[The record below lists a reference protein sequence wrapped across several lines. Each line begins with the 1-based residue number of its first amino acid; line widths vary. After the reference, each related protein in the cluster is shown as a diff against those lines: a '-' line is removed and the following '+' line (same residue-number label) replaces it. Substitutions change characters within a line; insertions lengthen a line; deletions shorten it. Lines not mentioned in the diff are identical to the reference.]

1 MKRPLVIITLFYAI
15 AIVLLNYFG
24 VTDKIPANDIARYAI
39 GKTDCITGKIISA
52 PEESRNRTTFI
63 LKCDKINESPAKG
76 RILVNVYTDENV
88 VSYGDIIE
96 ITGKFFRPSYASVPG
111 TFDYKKYLLRKKIY
125 AILSVY
131 KPEEIRVLGSKPAY
145 IMKMSLSL
153 RKQILKSYN
162 DNLLPQQAAILSG
175 ITIGERSGLTDYI
188 QKIFVDAGIMH
199 ALVVSGS
206 NVAFV
211 ALIFFWVFR
220 KLFRLRKNIS
230 WSLLIPI
237 IILYTLITGSNPPV
251 VRATIMT
258 LIVIM
263 SVLLSRNSD
272 VYQGL
277 FFAAFVI
284 LLFNPH
290 TLFEAGFQMSFIATL
305 GIIYFFPKFQSA
317 GYVKKLP
324 AAGQWIIGVFF
335 ASLAAQIA
343 IFPLMAYYF
352 NKVSIIAIISNLFI
366 LPLVGLLL
374 GAGFTLYA
382 ASLIGGPVL
391 LITAK
396 ITGLLVS
403 LVTVLVDFFANI
415 PHSTLRTPTPSIY
428 FIAVFY
434 IVSFGIPKMRNFL
447 WRTGVFLA
455 GGALLAVFGYNQLFK
470 STGSFK
476 MTFLDVKLG
485 DAIYCEFPDG
495 SNMLIDGGGNW
506 NSKYDIG
513 EATIS
518 PFLWN
523 KGVIKIDTV
532 ILTHTHFNHY
542 QGLIAVIKN
551 FKIGHFITA
560 GETSDEAEYIEL
572 MKAIANKNIPLRII
586 TAGENIGTG
595 SVKTEVLWPEKIRE
609 RESADDNSVALKFSY
624 GTFSALLCSDIPKMA
639 QNKLTENDISADI
652 LMIPGHGK
660 KKLLLDFLNQ
670 VEPEY
675 AIISTD
681 RTSDAVA
688 DELSWYK
695 TMNTAEDGTISV
707 ESDGSNYKIRK
718 TRQTAPMEMIIQ
730 EFN

>member
-1 MKRPLVIITLFYAI
+1 MKRPLVIVTLFYVI
-15 AIVLLNYFG
+15 VIVLLNFLG
-24 VTDKIPANDIARYAI
+24 VMDKIPADNIARYAI
-39 GKTDCITGKIISA
+39 GHTNCTAGKVISD
-52 PEESRNRTTFI
+52 PEESQNKTSFV
-63 LKCDKINESPAKG
+63 LKCQKIDGKTAKG
-76 RILVNVYTDENV
+76 LILVNVYTDENT

-96 ITGKFFRPSYASVPG
+96 ITGKFFRPSYTSVPG
-111 TFDYKKYLLRKKIY
+111 AFDYKKYLLRKKIY

-131 KPEEIRVLGSKPAY
+131 KPEDIRVLGSEPAY
-145 IMKMSLSL
+145 LLKLSL
-153 RKQILKSYN
+153 NLRERILKSYK
-162 DNLLPQQAAILSG
+162 DNLLPQQAAVLSG

-188 QKIFVDAGIMH
+188 QKIFIDAGIMH

-220 KLFRLRKNIS
+220 KLFRLKKNIS
-230 WSLLIPI
+230 WGLLIPI

-284 LLFNPH
+284 LLFNPL
-290 TLFEAGFQMSFIATL
+290 TLFEAGFQMSFIATF

-317 GYVKKLP
+317 GYVRELP
-324 AAGQWIIGVFF
+324 AAVQWTLGVFF
-335 ASLAAQIA
+335 ASLSAQIA

-352 NKVSIIAIISNLFI
+352 NKVSIIAIVSNLFI
-366 LPLVGLLL
+366 LPLIGLLL

-382 ASLIGGPVL
+382 ASLIGGPIL

-396 ITGLLVS
+396 LTGLLVS

-415 PHSTLRTPTPSIY
+415 PHSTLRAPTPSIY

-434 IVSFGIPKMRNFL
+434 FIVFGIPKMKNFL
-447 WRTGVFLA
+447 WRTGVLIA
-455 GGALLAVFGYNQLFK
+455 GGALLAVFGYNTVFR
-470 STGSFK
+470 STGNFK
-476 MTFLDVKLG
+476 ITFIDVGLG
-485 DAIYCEFPDG
+485 DAVYCEFPDG

-523 KGVIKIDTV
+523 KGVTKIDRM
-532 ILTHTHFNHY
+532 ILTHAHFNHY
-542 QGLIAVIKN
+542 QGLTAVVKN
-551 FKIGHFITA
+551 FKIKNFIMTA
-560 GETSDEAEYIEL
+560 GTSDEAEYLEL
-572 MKAIANKNIPLRII
+572 MKIIADKKIPVTRI
-586 TAGENIGTG
+586 TAGENIETG
-595 SVKTEVLWPEKIRE
+595 RVKTEVLWPEKLR
-609 RESADDNSVALKFSY
+609 DNTDENSIVLKFTY
-624 GTFSALLCSDIPKMA
+624 GTFSALLCGDISKIV
-639 QNKLTENDISADI
+639 QNKLTEEEISADI
-652 LMIPGHGK
+652 LMVPGHGK

-681 RTSDAVA
+681 NPSDAVT
-688 DELSWYK
+688 EQLSWYK
-695 TMNTAEDGTISV
+695 TMSTAEWGTISVEV
-707 ESDGSNYKIRK
+707 ESDGSNYKIKK